1 MAFFMTNLM
10 SAPLDSDQI
19 KLAVSSLKRWTY
31 KDDKLLM
38 DISLKNFSEALSF
51 LVKVGIEA
59 EKLNHHPEIHNIY
72 NKVTLKLTTHDAGNR
87 VTEKD
92 IVLARAIEN
101 LLS

>member
-1 MAFFMTNLM
+1 MTNPM
-10 SAPLDSDQI
+10 SAPLNSDQI
-19 KLAVSSLKRWTY
+19 KLALSGLKHWRLA
-31 KDDKLLM
+31 DDKLLM
-38 DISLKNFSEALSF
+38 DIKLKNFSEALSF

-92 IVLARAIEN
+92 IVLARAIED
-101 LLS
+101 LVS

>member
-1 MAFFMTNLM
+1 MINPM
-10 SAPLDSDQI
+10 SAPLNSDQI
-19 KLAVSSLKRWTY
+19 KLALSSLKNWRFEE
-31 KDDKLLM
+31 DKLLM
-38 DISLKNFSEALSF
+38 DINLRNFSEALSF

-101 LLS
+101 LVS

>member
-1 MAFFMTNLM
+1 MP
-10 SAPLDSDQI
+10 SPLDLDQI
-19 KLAVSSLKRWTY
+19 KLALSSLKHWRLE
-31 KDDKLLM
+31 DDKLLM
-38 DISLKNFSEALSF
+38 DIKLKNFSEALFF

-101 LLS
+101 LVS

>member
-1 MAFFMTNLM
+1 MNNRM
-10 SAPLDSDQI
+10 STPLNSDQI
-19 KLAVSSLKRWTY
+19 KLSLGSLKKWTY
-31 KDDKLLM
+31 KEDKLLM
-38 DISLKNFSEALSF
+38 DIKLKNFSEALSF
-51 LVKVGIEA
+51 IVKVGIEA

-72 NKVTLKLTTHDAGNR
+72 NNVTLKLTTHDAGNR

>member
-1 MAFFMTNLM
+1 MINPM
-10 SAPLDSDQI
+10 SAPLNSDQI
-19 KLAVSSLKRWTY
+19 KLALSGLKHWRLE
-31 KDDKLLM
+31 DDKLLM
-38 DISLKNFSEALSF
+38 DIKLSNFSEALSF

-101 LLS
+101 LVS

>member
-1 MAFFMTNLM
+1 MTNPM
-10 SAPLDSDQI
+10 SAPLNSDQI
-19 KLAVSSLKRWTY
+19 KLALSGLKQWRLE
-31 KDDKLLM
+31 DDKLLM
-38 DISLKNFSEALSF
+38 DIKLKNFSEALSF

-101 LLS
+101 LVS

>member
-1 MAFFMTNLM
+1 MINPM
-10 SAPLDSDQI
+10 SAPLNSDQI
-19 KLAVSSLKRWTY
+19 KLALSGLKHWRLE
-31 KDDKLLM
+31 DNKLLM
-38 DISLKNFSEALSF
+38 DIKLRNFSEALSF

-59 EKLNHHPEIHNIY
+59 EKLNHHPEIYNIY

-101 LLS
+101 LVS

>member
-1 MAFFMTNLM
+1 MINPM
-10 SAPLDSDQI
+10 SAPLNSDQI
-19 KLAVSSLKRWTY
+19 KLALSGLKHWRFE
-31 KDDKLLM
+31 DDKLLM
-38 DISLKNFSEALSF
+38 DIKLKNFSEALSF

>member
-1 MAFFMTNLM
+1 MINPM
-10 SAPLDSDQI
+10 SAPLNSDQI
-19 KLAVSSLKRWTY
+19 KLALSGLKHWRFE
-31 KDDKLLM
+31 DDKLLM
-38 DISLKNFSEALSF
+38 DIKLRNFSEALSF

-59 EKLNHHPEIHNIY
+59 EKLNHHPEIYNIY

-101 LLS
+101 LVS

>member
-1 MAFFMTNLM
+1 MINSM
-10 SAPLDSDQI
+10 SAPLNSDQI
-19 KLAVSSLKRWTY
+19 KLALSGLKHWRLE
-31 KDDKLLM
+31 DDKLLM
-38 DISLKNFSEALSF
+38 DIKLKNFSEALSF

-59 EKLNHHPEIHNIY
+59 EKLNHHPEIYNIY

-92 IVLARAIEN
+92 IILARAIEN

>member
-1 MAFFMTNLM
+1 MINPM
-10 SAPLDSDQI
+10 SAPLNSDQI
-19 KLAVSSLKRWTY
+19 KLALSGLKHWRFE
-31 KDDKLLM
+31 DDKLLM
-38 DISLKNFSEALSF
+38 DIKLSNFSEALSF

-59 EKLNHHPEIHNIY
+59 EKLNHHPEIYNIY

-101 LLS
+101 LVS

>member
-1 MAFFMTNLM
+1 M
-10 SAPLDSDQI
+10 STPLDLDQI
-19 KLAVSSLKRWTY
+19 KLALSGLTNWSFEE
-31 KDDKLLM
+31 DKLLM
-38 DISLKNFSEALSF
+38 DIKLKNFSEALSF

-59 EKLNHHPEIHNIY
+59 EKLNHHPEIYNIY

-101 LLS
+101 LIP

>member
-1 MAFFMTNLM
+1 M
-10 SAPLDSDQI
+10 STPLDLDQI
-19 KLAVSSLKRWTY
+19 KLALSGLKNWSFEE
-31 KDDKLLM
+31 DKLLM
-38 DISLKNFSEALSF
+38 DIKLKNFSEALSF

-59 EKLNHHPEIHNIY
+59 EKLNHHPEIYNIY

-101 LLS
+101 LIP

>member
-1 MAFFMTNLM
+1 M
-10 SAPLDSDQI
+10 SAPLNSDQI
-19 KLAVSSLKRWTY
+19 KLALSGLKHWRLE
-31 KDDKLLM
+31 DDKLLM
-38 DISLKNFSEALSF
+38 DIKLKNFSEAISF

-101 LLS
+101 LVP

>member
-1 MAFFMTNLM
+1 MINPM
-10 SAPLDSDQI
+10 SAPLNSDQI
-19 KLAVSSLKRWTY
+19 KLALSGLKHWRLE
-31 KDDKLLM
+31 DDKLLM
-38 DISLKNFSEALSF
+38 DIKLSNFSEALSF

-59 EKLNHHPEIHNIY
+59 EKLNHHPEIYNIY

-101 LLS
+101 LVS

>member
-1 MAFFMTNLM
+1 MINPM
-10 SAPLDSDQI
+10 SAPLNSDQI
-19 KLAVSSLKRWTY
+19 KLALSGLKHWRFE
-31 KDDKLLM
+31 DDKLLM
-38 DISLKNFSEALSF
+38 DIKLKNFSESLSF

-72 NKVTLKLTTHDAGNR
+72 NKVALKLTTHDAGNR

>member
-1 MAFFMTNLM
+1 M
-10 SAPLDSDQI
+10 SAPLNSDQI
-19 KLAVSSLKRWTY
+19 KLALSGLKHWRLE
-31 KDDKLLM
+31 DDKLLM
-38 DISLKNFSEALSF
+38 DIKLKNFSEALSF

-101 LLS
+101 LVS

>member
-1 MAFFMTNLM
+1 MTNSM
-10 SAPLDSDQI
+10 STPLESDPI
-19 KLAVSSLKRWTY
+19 KRALNGLKMWTY

-38 DISLKNFSEALSF
+38 DIKLKNFSEALSF

-59 EKLNHHPEIHNIY
+59 ERLNHHPEIHNIY
-72 NKVTLKLTTHDAGNR
+72 NRVTLKLTTHDAANR
-87 VTEKD
+87 VTQKD

>member
-1 MAFFMTNLM
+1 MTNSM
-10 SAPLDSDQI
+10 STPFDSDQI
-19 KLAVSSLKRWTY
+19 KLALNGLKMWTY

-38 DISLKNFSEALSF
+38 DIKLKNFSEALSF

-59 EKLNHHPEIHNIY
+59 ERLNHHPEIHNIY
-72 NKVTLKLTTHDAGNR
+72 NRVTLKLTTHDAANR
-87 VTEKD
+87 VTQKD

>member
-1 MAFFMTNLM
+1 MINPM
-10 SAPLDSDQI
+10 STPLNSDQI
-19 KLAVSSLKRWTY
+19 KLALSGLKHWRLE
-31 KDDKLLM
+31 DDKLLM
-38 DISLKNFSEALSF
+38 DIKLKNFSEALSF

-101 LLS
+101 LVS

>member
-1 MAFFMTNLM
+1 MTNPM
-10 SAPLDSDQI
+10 SAPLNSDQI
-19 KLAVSSLKRWTY
+19 KLALSGLKHWRLE
-31 KDDKLLM
+31 DDKLLM
-38 DISLKNFSEALSF
+38 DIKLKNFSEALSF

>member
-1 MAFFMTNLM
+1 MINPM
-10 SAPLDSDQI
+10 SAPLNSDQI
-19 KLAVSSLKRWTY
+19 KLALSGLKHWRLE
-31 KDDKLLM
+31 DDKLLM
-38 DISLKNFSEALSF
+38 DIKLRNFSEALSF

-59 EKLNHHPEIHNIY
+59 EKLNHHPEIYNIY

-101 LLS
+101 LVS

>member
-1 MAFFMTNLM
+1 MTNPM
-10 SAPLDSDQI
+10 STPLNSDQI
-19 KLAVSSLKRWTY
+19 KLALSGLKHWRLE
-31 KDDKLLM
+31 DDKLLM
-38 DISLKNFSEALSF
+38 DIKLSNFSEALSF

-59 EKLNHHPEIHNIY
+59 EKLNHHPEIYNIY

-101 LLS
+101 LVS

>member
-1 MAFFMTNLM
+1 MTNPM
-10 SAPLDSDQI
+10 STPLDLDQI
-19 KLAVSSLKRWTY
+19 KLALSSLKMWRLE
-31 KDDKLLM
+31 DDKLLM
-38 DISLKNFSEALSF
+38 DINLKNFSEAISF

-87 VTEKD
+87 VTQKD

-101 LLS
+101 LVS